1 MYVMIYFILV
11 NFINLIY
18 LESINF
24 FTFQVLFSVTILA
37 LYSGLHRSV
46 SSKIMIYLYLKKNNI
61 SINNFYKTEFK
72 EKSFNKRIK
81 ILTDNGFLMKKNK
94 NFLLS
99 SRGKKY
105 LRIIKIIQSV
115 YRIKSSG

>member
-1 MYVMIYFILV
+1 MIYFILV
-11 NFINLIY
+11 NSINLIY

-24 FTFQVLFSVTILA
+24 FTFQVLFSVTILF
-37 LYSGLHRSV
+37 LYSGLHRSISV
-46 SSKIMIYLYLKKNNI
+46 KIMLYLYLKKNRV
-61 SINNFYKTEFK
+61 SVDSFYKTELK

-81 ILTDNGFLMKKNK
+81 ILTDNGFLVKKNK
-94 NFLLS
+94 NYLLS

-105 LRIIKIIQSV
+105 LEIIKIIQSV